1 MSKLIVYC
9 HPYDKSF
16 NHVILEKIKEH
27 EDIIGVIDLYKE
39 KFSPI
44 YTTEELEIY
53 SAGKTLDDNVRRYQH
68 LLLSA
73 DELIIITPI
82 GGTIFQGC

>member
-27 EDIIGVIDLYKE
+27 EDIIGVIDLYK
-39 KFSPI
+39 
-44 YTTEELEIY
+44 
-53 SAGKTLDDNVRRYQH
+53 
-68 LLLSA
+68 A
-73 DELIIITPI
+73 DCKI
-82 GGTIFQGC
+82 